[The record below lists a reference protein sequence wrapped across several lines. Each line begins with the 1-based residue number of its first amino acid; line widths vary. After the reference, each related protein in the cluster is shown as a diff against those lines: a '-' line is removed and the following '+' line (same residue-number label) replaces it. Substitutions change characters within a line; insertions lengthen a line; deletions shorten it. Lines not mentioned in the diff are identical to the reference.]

1 MRDYEK
7 GQRQGIKESLNDQLK
22 STLTRIEIEEEA
34 IEKLKREKWSI
45 IRKIEL
51 LEMQDFDIEIVLDD
65 NEKLTLFDKI
75 EWIKK
80 GLSG

>member
-1 MRDYEK
+1 MHDYEK

-51 LEMQDFDIEIVLDD
+51 LEMQDFDIEMVLDD

>member
-1 MRDYEK
+1 
-7 GQRQGIKESLNDQLK
+7 
-22 STLTRIEIEEEA
+22 LTRIEIEEEA

-51 LEMQDFDIEIVLDD
+51 LEMQDFDIEMVLDD

>member
-51 LEMQDFDIEIVLDD
+51 LEMQDFDIEMVLDD

>member
-51 LEMQDFDIEIVLDD
+51 LEMQDFDIEMVLDD

-80 GLSG
+80 GWSG